1 MAGKFRG
8 ASRGVE
14 LGDVTGVSGVT
25 DRINIPP
32 HKGKLIKAYAEGRAG
47 GTNPHPATSEAGRAY
62 LWGFNNRGTSAYQY
76 ETAVP

>member
-14 LGDVTGVSGVT
+14 LGDITGVSGVT
-25 DRINIPP
+25 DRINVP
-32 HKGKLIKAYAEGRAG
+32 GKKARLIRAYAEGRGG
-47 GTNPHPATSEAGRAY
+47 GTNPHVSGSEAFKAWA
-62 LWGFNNRGTSAYQY
+62 WGYNNLANSAYSY